1 MELLERFKGDL
12 KSPDKLAGI
21 FQVSRPA
28 MVIAVANFFGTAKSF
43 KL

>member
-1 MELLERFKGDL
+1 MEQLKKFQGDL

-28 MVIAVANFFGTAKSF
+28 MVIVVANFFGSAKNF
-43 KL
+43 K